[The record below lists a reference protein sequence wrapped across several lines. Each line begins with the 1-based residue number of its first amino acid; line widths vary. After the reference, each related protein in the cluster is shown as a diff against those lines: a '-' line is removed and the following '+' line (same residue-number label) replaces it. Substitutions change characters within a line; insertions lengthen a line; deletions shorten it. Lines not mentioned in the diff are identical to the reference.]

1 MSNITQEPEN
11 VATIDLPQVSLN
23 SVEDILVNANG
34 TTGRITKENFLGAVN
49 DWSAII
55 NKPFDDFEQ
64 KYFRTSKRGDGAY
77 LFTLSDTA
85 ASSLNKI
92 PSLSLA
98 TTNNTN
104 KTNTLEK
111 NVSSNV
117 IKTRNNANE
126 IAELKKISHT
136 HSNKETVDKFSV
148 DTDGRLLWDT
158 QPIDGGINFEEITR
172 MLTTGTLTNISIT
185 PDSEQKV
192 FNIEV
197 SGLKDISIDEN
208 KEWVIDGEKTGISA
222 MGVDGYSPV
231 ANVTTEENVST
242 ITITDKSGT
251 TTAQVVS
258 PTFSWNKTEFGVDFV
273 ISDVNGS
280 HGVSLAGQSPT
291 VSAEETATGYDL
303 IVNDVTGTKVY
314 KLYNGKDGKD
324 GKDGIT
330 TVVSQKQFF
339 NATFTAD
346 GWQGTNAP
354 YTQTIALEA
363 MTEELNPIVD
373 LVVSDVVAVGLAEEQ
388 NYNYIT
394 KITTGNQSLTAYCY
408 KDKPT
413 VDLNIIVEVN

>member
-1 MSNITQEPEN
+1 MTGNKSISELTPITS
-11 VATIDLPQVSLN
+11 AADSDLIPIVHDGST
-23 SVEDILVNANG
+23 V
-34 TTGRITKENFLGAVN
+34 RITKKEFSKGIIS
-49 DWSAII
+49 DWESIT
-55 NKPFDDFEQ
+55 NKPFISIGNYLMVNSSGKLTLASNIANNISKINTIESKVSDN
-64 KYFRTSKRGDGAY
+64 TSNIKKN
-77 LFTLSDTA
+77 
-85 ASSLNKI
+85 AS
-92 PSLSLA
+92 
-98 TTNNTN
+98 
-104 KTNTLEK
+104 
-111 NVSSNV
+111 
-117 IKTRNNANE
+117 E
-126 IAELKKISHT
+126 IENLKAISHN
-136 HSNKETVDKFSV
+136 HDNKETIDKFGV
-148 DTDGRLLWDT
+148 DSNGKLLWDSL
-158 QPIDGGINFEEITR
+158 PIDGGINFEEITR

-197 SGLKDISIDEN
+197 SGLKDIAIDDDY
-208 KEWVIDGEKTGISA
+208 EWTIDGVKTGVSA

-273 ISDVNGS
+273 ISDINGS

-339 NATFTAD
+339 NVTFTVD
-346 GWQGTNAP
+346 GWEGTNAP

>member
-1 MSNITQEPEN
+1 MTGNKSISELTSITSASDGDLLPLVHNGSTVNITKKDFCTN
-11 VATIDLPQVSLN
+11 LAS
-23 SVEDILVNANG
+23 
-34 TTGRITKENFLGAVN
+34 
-49 DWSAII
+49 DWKDVI
-55 NKPFDDFEQ
+55 NKPFVSIGNYLVVD
-64 KYFRTSKRGDGAY
+64 TSKR
-77 LFTLSDTA
+77 LTLS
-85 ASSLNKI
+85 ASVLSSIDKI
-92 PSLSLA
+92 G
-98 TTNNTN
+98 TIET
-104 KTNTLEK
+104 K
-111 NVSSNV
+111 VSSNTSN
-117 IKTRNNANE
+117 INKNTSE
-126 IAELKKISHT
+126 IDKLKATAHT
-136 HSNKETVDKFSV
+136 HSNKETIDKFSV
-148 DTDGRLLWDT
+148 DSEGKLQWNSL
-158 QPIDGGINFEEITR
+158 PIDGGINFEEITR

-192 FNIEV
+192 FNIVV

-208 KEWVIDGEKTGISA
+208 NEWVIDGEKTGISA

-258 PTFSWNKTEFGVDFV
+258 PTFSWNKTEYGVDFI

-291 VSAEETATGYDL
+291 VSAEETDTGYDL

-314 KLYNGKDGKD
+314 KLYNGKNGKD
-324 GKDGIT
+324 GRDGIT

-373 LVVSDVVAVGLAEEQ
+373 LVVSDVVAVGLAEEL

-408 KDKPT
+408 KEKPT

>member
-1 MSNITQEPEN
+1 MTGNKSISELTSITSASDSDLLPLVHNGSTVNITKKDFCTN
-11 VATIDLPQVSLN
+11 LAS
-23 SVEDILVNANG
+23 
-34 TTGRITKENFLGAVN
+34 
-49 DWSAII
+49 DWKDVI
-55 NKPFDDFEQ
+55 NKPFVSIGNYLVVD
-64 KYFRTSKRGDGAY
+64 TSKR
-77 LFTLSDTA
+77 LTLS
-85 ASSLNKI
+85 ASVSNSINKI
-92 PSLSLA
+92 G
-98 TTNNTN
+98 TIET
-104 KTNTLEK
+104 
-111 NVSSNV
+111 NVSSNTSN
-117 IKTRNNANE
+117 ISKNANE
-126 IAELKKISHT
+126 IDKLKTTAHN
-136 HSNKETVDKFSV
+136 HSNKETIDKFSV
-148 DTDGRLLWDT
+148 DSEGKLQWNSL
-158 QPIDGGINFEEITR
+158 PIDGGIDFEEITR

-197 SGLKDISIDEN
+197 SGLKDISIDED

-231 ANVTTEENVST
+231 ANVTTEENIST

-258 PTFSWNKTEFGVDFV
+258 PTFSWNKTEFGVDFI

-280 HGVSLAGQSPT
+280 HGVSLAGESPT
-291 VSAEETATGYDL
+291 VSAEETDTGYDL
-303 IVNDVTGTKVY
+303 VVNDITGTKVY

-330 TVVSQKQFF
+330 TVVSQKQIF

-346 GWQGTNAP
+346 GWQGTNTP
-354 YTQTIALEA
+354 YTQTITLEA
-363 MTEELNPIVD
+363 MTDKLNPIVD

-408 KDKPT
+408 KEKPT
-413 VDLNIIVEVN
+413 VDLNIIVEVD